1 MHRPKIRTEI
11 NKGKNSRGK
20 SYLFHC
26 RKQVQW
32 SEEQPDLEEEQH
44 RKLLANVETDKEN
57 TFKDDKIIGVI
68 FLKPSEDQ

>member
-44 RKLLANVETDKEN
+44 RKLHSNVETYKEN
-57 TFKDDKIIGVI
+57 AYEYDKIIGVMFFETI
-68 FLKPSEDQ
+68 R